1 MRMKVGKY
9 ILTDLEDDR
18 PAEEEIVRRQ
28 IDNYML
34 LYSRL
39 LNYYDDIPLI
49 PELICVDQYDSMES
63 MYLESLIRAATFTG
77 SDEIFWN
84 NKVYAIDT
92 EFDVLTRDVQ
102 MRVRC
107 DRLVVFL
114 GQPHGD
120 PESHTFSLSN
130 AEPIFI
136 GFSRNGSPRSYD
148 DVVYT
153 GVYSA
158 DDIMLYAYHE
168 WMTKLLRFL
177 MIDQRLFDYTP
188 VRYITMCYPMS
199 VASRATS
206 EEVRQILYTGDQKL
220 TLDLTS
226 SDYIWQEVTIENLQ
240 DVLRKAESRSV
251 IYVLKDFIEQHG
263 LHAEWGEDGP
273 DPAQFAAF
281 YTFMHLLLKSG
292 YKFAILV
299 YNDARAHCGNMV
311 AVVLYTVTVSGTPFI
326 HYLKQSQDIAK
337 ITDFPQVVYGE
348 VNDLELYN
356 DIILTLLCLY
366 NSRTLLIRQNL
377 NDYGSFSMLPSHIG
391 NTFIRSVVYRKI
403 DFYRRGIKGEV
414 GLRAKFKPTSSFKE
428 DDVKHSES

>member
-9 ILTDLEDDR
+9 ILTDMGDDR
-18 PAEEEIVRRQ
+18 PAEEEIVRCQ

-49 PELICVDQYDSMES
+49 PELICVNQYDSMVN

-77 SDEIFWN
+77 SNEIFWN

-107 DRLVVFL
+107 GRLVVFL
-114 GQPHGD
+114 GQPGD
-120 PESHTFSLSN
+120 PEPHTFSLSN
-130 AEPIFI
+130 ADPIFI
-136 GFSRNGSPRSYD
+136 GFSRDLSPRSYD
-148 DVVYT
+148 DLVYT
-153 GVYSA
+153 GVYST
-158 DDIMLYAYHE
+158 DDIPRYAYHE
-168 WMTKLLRFL
+168 WTTKLLRFL

-206 EEVRQILYTGDQKL
+206 EEVRQIRYTGDQKL

-226 SDYIWQEVTIENLQ
+226 SDYIWQEVTIENLH
-240 DVLRKAESRSV
+240 DVLRKAESHSA
-251 IYVLKDFIEQHG
+251 IYVLKDFIEQQG
-263 LHAEWGEDGP
+263 LHVDWGEDGP

-292 YKFAILV
+292 YKFAILA
-299 YNDARAHCGNMV
+299 YNDIRAHCANMM

-337 ITDFPQVVYGE
+337 ITDSPQVVYGE
-348 VNDLELYN
+348 VNDRELYN
-356 DIILTLLCLY
+356 DIVLTLLCLY

-377 NDYGSFSMLPSHIG
+377 NDYDGFSMLPSHIG
-391 NTFIRSVVYRKI
+391 NTFIRSVAYRKI